1 MTATENE
8 VDKPA
13 SGSGAEHASGWTFL
27 TNHSHVLIC
36 LAEEPTMRLR
46 DLADRVGIT
55 ERAVQRIVT
64 DLEDAGFVTRIKDGR
79 RNCYEIHPDHAL
91 RHSIE
96 SHCTVRDL
104 IGFVRGR

>member
-1 MTATENE
+1 MTATENV

-13 SGSGAEHASGWTFL
+13 NGGGTEHPSVWTFL

-36 LAEEPTMRLR
+36 LAGEPTARLR
-46 DLADRVGIT
+46 DLADWVGIT
-55 ERAVQRIVT
+55 ERAVQRIIT
-64 DLEDAGFVTRIKDGR
+64 DLEDAGFVTRIKYGR
-79 RNCYEIHPDHAL
+79 RNCYEIHPDQAL

-104 IGFVRGR
+104 IGFVRDR